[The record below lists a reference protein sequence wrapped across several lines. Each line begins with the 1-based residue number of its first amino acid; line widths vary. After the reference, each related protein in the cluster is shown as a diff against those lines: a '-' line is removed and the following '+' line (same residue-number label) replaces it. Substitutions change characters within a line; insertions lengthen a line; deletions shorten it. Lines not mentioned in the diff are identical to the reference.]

1 MVLNVFVLNA
11 CVLKMSSNQ
20 RHKKMN
26 MLFFRASNLNLSF
39 ITNPYLLNTEEVAER
54 LSLLLNFAQ
63 FV

>member
-26 MLFFRASNLNLSF
+26 MLFFRASNLNLSL
-39 ITNPYLLNTEEVAER
+39 ITNPILA
-54 LSLLLNFAQ
+54 
-63 FV
+63 